1 MKDVS
6 KSEKA
11 YQELVDEQTNLEKK
25 RAEIDVRLAAIA
37 NELSSKRTDIDNK
50 KIAVDESK
58 TKRRE

>member
-1 MKDVS
+1 MNDVS

-11 YQELVDEQTNLEKK
+11 YQKLVDEQTDLEKK
-25 RAEIDVRLAAIA
+25 KAAIEVRLAAIA
-37 NELSSKRTDIDNK
+37 NELSSRRTDIDNK